1 MYFPIDKTGL
11 TALRGSRIASP
22 HNQITLGLIRKYY
35 GPTFNRQNFVWPG
48 NDWHQTIC
56 PSPWAKLQQNFN
68 NTSATFQQ
76 IYNGPDTCF
85 SIAKVMVSC
94 YNRRIYACRLASLFR
109 IRFAA
114 YSRRNY
120 VRLQQISCDFQTILM
135 IAEVQACDG
144 SGAAPTRRPTG
155 VA

>member
-35 GPTFNRQNFVWPG
+35 GPTLNRQNFVWPG

-68 NTSATFQQ
+68 KTSTTLQQ
-76 IYNGPDTCF
+76 NFSKFTMYPKHIV
-85 SIAKVMVSC
+85 SIAKVMVFC

-109 IRFAA
+109 IRLRHIHGEITCG
-114 YSRRNY
+114 YSK
-120 VRLQQISCDFQTILM
+120 
-135 IAEVQACDG
+135 
-144 SGAAPTRRPTG
+144 
-155 VA
+155 